1 MESKLLNGLNE
12 AQRRAVTS
20 TAPVIE
26 TLAGAGSG
34 KTTVLTRRI
43 AYLHQEH
50 RIGTSNIL
58 ALTFTRNAA
67 KEMKERIMSF
77 VGEEQGKKLIACTFH
92 SFCAMVLRDWGYKIG
107 IEKNFTIYDED
118 DRKSIMEQII
128 NDFGQKT
135 TFKKVMD
142 TIERAIIPGDEFAQ
156 YNEEIKVLAEYDF
169 RLKQNN
175 AVDLDGLLI
184 ETNKLIS
191 FRHPDVLDFYRKT
204 YTHVFV
210 DEFQDSNNEQMEL
223 LKSLNPKNLFV
234 VGDDY
239 QSIYQFR
246 GAVVDFIIRFP
257 EMYSECEVIKLEDNY
272 RSTRDIVET
281 ANRLIAHNQKQTKKT
296 LRAHKEGPSIEIFD
310 TQDETEEAGEVIAR
324 VKALQVSGTPLK
336 EIAILARTNNQ
347 IDMLKEFMDEMGIP
361 AIRVS
366 GKDDPFKKRDIYL
379 LLCWINHICNRQDSF
394 TLKKIIN
401 FPWQFVSPIQL
412 KEFEIKAME
421 KDITLDEALN
431 LSSDINIQKHF
442 FDVIKTVENRVMGE
456 GASDMSQYFKILVEV
471 LDMKHFYDDQGLTN
485 RVKDMERAYQYMWRW
500 EQSKKE
506 LGEDSS
512 VYAFLKWLRYRDIQE
527 KFILETQDA
536 VKLMTVHASK
546 GLEFNT
552 VFVIGM
558 NQGVFPSKKTQD
570 IEEERRLFYVAITR
584 AKERLFISRPK
595 EITGFNGLPF
605 NPEPSQFIEEMSL

>member
-1 MESKLLNGLNE
+1 MLLNGLNE

-20 TAPVIE
+20 TAPVILC
-26 TLAGAGSG
+26 LAGAGSG
-34 KTTVLTRRI
+34 KTRTLTHRI

-50 RIGTSNIL
+50 RVGTSNML
-58 ALTFTRNAA
+58 ALTFTRLAG
-67 KEMKERIMSF
+67 KEMKERIMNLI
-77 VGEEQGKKLIACTFH
+77 GEDQGKKLFVNTFH
-92 SFCAMVLRDWGYKIG
+92 AFAVSVLRDWGFKLG
-107 IEKNFTIYDED
+107 IEKNFTIYDQED
-118 DRKSIMEQII
+118 RDSIMKQII
-128 NDFGQKT
+128 SDFGEKT
-135 TFKKVMD
+135 TLNKVYQLL
-142 TIERAIIPGDEFAQ
+142 ERIKGGDDVSATT
-156 YNEEIKVLAEYDF
+156 EEGRVIREYGY

-175 AVDLDGLLI
+175 AVDLDTLVPLVNALWTKDPGILQ
-184 ETNKLIS
+184 
-191 FRHPDVLDFYRKT
+191 HYQQT
-204 YTHVFV
+204 YSHVFV
-210 DEFQDSNNEQMEL
+210 DEFQDTSDDQAKFL
-223 LKSLNPKNLFV
+223 RLLNPKNLFV
-234 VGDDY
+234 VGDDF
-239 QSIYQFR
+239 QAIYGWRQARVEYILNFHETY
-246 GAVVDFIIRFP
+246 P
-257 EMYSECEVIKLEDNY
+257 NSEIIKLEDNY
-272 RSTRDIVET
+272 RSTREIVET
-281 ANRLIAHNQKQTKKT
+281 ANRLIAHNQKQTNKT
-296 LRAHKEGPSIEIFD
+296 LRAHKDGSAIEIFE

-347 IDMLKEFMDEMGIP
+347 IDMLKEIMDEMDIP

-401 FPWQFVSPIQL
+401 FPRQFVSPIQL